1 MKGKTKLRGKKKDKK
16 ENENSGTINISGSS
30 AGNVDFTKKI
40 GYDEEIQ
47 LRARFMKDKEV
58 IDEDH
63 LYVRKGNTTSRLRGR
78 RY

>member
-40 GYDEEIQ
+40 RI
-47 LRARFMKDKEV
+47 R
-58 IDEDH
+58 
-63 LYVRKGNTTSRLRGR
+63 
-78 RY
+78 